1 MGIMIFMA
9 FLSTSIRFFQEWKS
23 LVKAKALIEL
33 VTNTVCVLRY
43 SFTEDSDQN
52 VSNNVERNV
61 IEKEVSIKEIVPGD
75 LIKLSAGNLI
85 PADIQLI
92 ESKDL
97 YVSQSSLT
105 GEAMPVEKYVP
116 NILNNNNANPIRS
129 VNLNNSD
136 TESEVN
142 INMGNNTT

>member
-1 MGIMIFMA
+1 M
-9 FLSTSIRFFQEWKS
+9 
-23 LVKAKALIEL
+23 
-33 VTNTVCVLRY
+33 
-43 SFTEDSDQN
+43 
-52 VSNNVERNV
+52 ERNV

-105 GEAMPVEKYVP
+105 GEAMPVEKYVL

-129 VNLNNSD
+129 VNSNNSD

-142 INMGNNTT
+142 INMGNSTTYDDNIRPIKGRKK